1 MEIKLNDVEVWTLW
15 VILASIVNEG
25 DLLEPFYDKLS
36 ERVSEKNLNY
46 KRVR

>member
-15 VILASIVNEG
+15 MILASVVNEG

-36 ERVSEKNLNY
+36 KRVSEKNLNY
-46 KRVR
+46 KRMS

>member
-15 VILASIVNEG
+15 MILASVVNEG

-36 ERVSEKNLNY
+36 ERVSEAKLNY

>member
-15 VILASIVNEG
+15 IVLSSIVNEG
-25 DLLEPFYDKLS
+25 DLLEPLYDKLS